1 MKFLC
6 RNCKAKYQIADEKVA
21 GRTLRMTCQQ
31 CGEPIVVRGPAR
43 ETVVSKPAAAPAP
56 AAVPAASSTLFGADL
71 TQHLPA
77 SARPPASLSDEWH
90 VAINDA
96 PVGPL
101 TREDVARK
109 IAQGVLDR
117 ESLAWR
123 DGMDDWLA
131 IKHIADLASLFSAPA
146 KSSQSHGR
154 HAGPSL
160 RAPAARGDLSP
171 LAAAVAGVS
180 ESLRAP
186 AIPAAALVE
195 SQSRAAARTASSSP
209 RAAGPAGA
217 SASATARASEREE
230 PPPGAVATEIAAAAV
245 AIPSVA
251 EDSDSL
257 DVVAETAASPEPGV
271 AAPVPV
277 PAEAPGAPA
286 NTPPVTAAPASA
298 AGVSAAPPAVARRP
312 RWAQWFVV
320 GSAVVFALAF
330 GALLG
335 VRFLA
340 PSAAPPATERATAP
354 APAPAPRPSPKP
366 RLEPEVRPEPRP
378 AVEPTAGPSVIELDA
393 QPIDGAK
400 TARKVASTPRQAPA
414 ASTPDKKHSTL
425 TAEDKAL
432 LDKMRGDLDHG
443 PTNLRVNSESTRT
456 QATSGTGQLTAEQ
469 LSQVVLNG
477 RKNLQ
482 RCYETALRG
491 ANTNETVRLDVD
503 IQVSPSGNVTSVRTS
518 GKGLPGMDDC
528 IVHTVQMWRF
538 PMSAEATQTRFPVVF
553 QPGA

>member
-31 CGEPIVVRGPAR
+31 CGESIVVRGPAR
-43 ETVVSKPAAAPAP
+43 QAQAAVSARPAP
-56 AAVPAASSTLFGADL
+56 PAPISVPAASSTLFGADL
-71 TQHLPA
+71 TQQLAP
-77 SARPPASLSDEWH
+77 SARPRPEASVPDEWH

-101 TREDVARK
+101 SRDDVARK
-109 IAQGVLDR
+109 IAQGALDR

-131 IKHIADLASLFSAPA
+131 IKHISDLASLFSAPA
-146 KSSQSHGR
+146 KNSQSHGR
-154 HAGPSL
+154 HAGPSV
-160 RAPAARGDLSP
+160 RPPAGRSDLSP
-171 LAAAVAGVS
+171 LAAAPTSVESPAASGSVAQAAERAEPHPS
-180 ESLRAP
+180 AP
-186 AIPAAALVE
+186 AFDASAVAAQPSAEDTDSLEVAEEAAPSREVSVAAAIAGPIVSASSGAAATPAPTTTAPAPATSAPPPAAA
-195 SQSRAAARTASSSP
+195 
-209 RAAGPAGA
+209 
-217 SASATARASEREE
+217 
-230 PPPGAVATEIAAAAV
+230 
-245 AIPSVA
+245 
-251 EDSDSL
+251 
-257 DVVAETAASPEPGV
+257 
-271 AAPVPV
+271 
-277 PAEAPGAPA
+277 
-286 NTPPVTAAPASA
+286 
-298 AGVSAAPPAVARRP
+298 RR
-312 RWAQWFVV
+312 RGWAQWFVV
-320 GSAVVFALAF
+320 GSAAVFMLAF

-340 PSAAPPATERATAP
+340 PSNAPPPTEAVVVAPPTSRP
-354 APAPAPRPSPKP
+354 APKP
-366 RLEPEVRPEPRP
+366 NPEPEPR
-378 AVEPTAGPSVIELDA
+378 AAAERADDEDTSQIELDPQA
-393 QPIDGAK
+393 VDGAK
-400 TARKVASTPRQAPA
+400 TARKSVSPPRQVPAPPTPSA
-414 ASTPDKKHSTL
+414 AAEKKRPALSV
-425 TAEDKAL
+425 EDKAL

-443 PTNLRVNSESTRT
+443 PTNLRVGNESARA
-456 QATSGTGQLTAEQ
+456 QAASGTGQLTAEQ

-518 GKGLPGMDDC
+518 GKGLPGMDEC

-538 PMSAEATQTRFPVVF
+538 PMSAETTQTRFPVVF